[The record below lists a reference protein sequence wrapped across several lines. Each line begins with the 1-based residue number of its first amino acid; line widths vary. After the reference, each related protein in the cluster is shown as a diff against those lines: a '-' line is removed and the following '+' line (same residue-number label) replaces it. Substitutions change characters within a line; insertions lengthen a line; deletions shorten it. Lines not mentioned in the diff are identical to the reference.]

1 MSAFIRIDTCDDC
14 IDSVREHYRQ
24 SKVTDVL
31 CAYKCQ
37 TKEGHDYPYFNQ
49 DGTYDSS
56 KVTLIHTVP
65 LGEFLTIDVPEWCP
79 RRK

>member
-14 IDSVREHYRQ
+14 PDVEREHNQ
-24 SKVTDVL
+24 NLTDVL
-31 CAYKCQ
+31 CAYNCH
-37 TKEGHDYPYFNQ
+37 TKEGHDYPWFNQ
-49 DGTYDSS
+49 DGTYDYS
-56 KVTLIHTVP
+56 KVTRMHIHTVP

>member
-14 IDSVREHYRQ
+14 PDAEREHNQ
-24 SKVTDVL
+24 NSTDVL
-31 CAYKCQ
+31 CAYNCR
-37 TKEGHDYPYFNQ
+37 TKEGHDYPWFNQ